1 MYDFRI
7 NDTSTFR
14 LNIVIVRLAFIK
26 RSGVSL
32 LEPGQH
38 SLGKLPLIVRT
49 LVRPLI
55 EYKSEEFNLRLVQIG

>member
-14 LNIVIVRLAFIK
+14 LNTVIVRLAFIK

-32 LEPGQH
+32 LEPGQY
-38 SLGKLPLIVRT
+38 SLGKLSLIVRT
-49 LVRPLI
+49 LVRTLI
-55 EYKSEEFNLRLVQIG
+55 EDKSEEFNLRLVQIG